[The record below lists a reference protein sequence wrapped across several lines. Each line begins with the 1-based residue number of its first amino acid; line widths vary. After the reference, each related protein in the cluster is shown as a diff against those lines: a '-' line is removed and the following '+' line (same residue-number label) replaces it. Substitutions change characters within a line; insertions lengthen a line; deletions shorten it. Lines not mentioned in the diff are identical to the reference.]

1 MAKLIVNP
9 TSSARREVA
18 LGRMLLS
25 IGRDPSNDVVLP
37 DAMVSRRHAVIECR
51 GSQYFLRDCNSSN
64 GSLVN
69 GDRVSECGLHDG
81 DLVAIGTARL
91 LFREDPLIEGSGK
104 VVHHPS
110 APRLLCPSCQADY
123 RKGDAFCRQCGAGL
137 APAGPSALL
146 CVACGTAVLLP
157 ASFCSGCGRDLEGAA
172 SPPEVTRERPLGGDL
187 GSEEPD
193 TEDAEPGGEP
203 AGDRPAPGAASMI
216 EVPSAHLEP
225 IPETSPVGRAAVEP
239 LPRPAPPPALPER
252 PLPIPARGPR
262 RQPHLADSG
271 ENRPAPNAA
280 SPAAGL
286 GRRAAAAALDGVL
299 VSLFAAALLTP
310 AVLYWRSRNF
320 ATENPSFVAILLT
333 LALLPLVTA
342 AASTYFIYFWGA
354 KGATLGKR
362 LLGLRVE
369 TLEGITPIGLG
380 RATLRF
386 LGYLISAGFFGIG
399 FLMGAF
405 EGGAL
410 HDRIA
415 ATRVVRQEKG

>member
-69 GDRVSECGLHDG
+69 GDRVTECGLRDG
-81 DLVAIGTARL
+81 DLLAIGTARL
-91 LFREDPLIEGSGK
+91 LFREDPVIEGSGK

-110 APRLLCPSCQADY
+110 SPRLLCPSCQADY
-123 RKGDAFCRQCGAGL
+123 RKGDAFCRQCGTGL
-137 APAGPSALL
+137 APSGPSALL

-157 ASFCSGCGRDLEGAA
+157 ASFCSGCGRSIEGAA
-172 SPPEVTRERPLGGDL
+172 GSPEVTRQGLREGEPLSDQ
-187 GSEEPD
+187 PD
-193 TEDAEPGGEP
+193 TEDAEEE
-203 AGDRPAPGAASMI
+203 DPGAVGRARTAASII
-216 EVPSAHLEP
+216 ELPAAHLEP
-225 IPETSPVGRAAVEP
+225 IPETAPVERSAVEP
-239 LPRPAPPPALPER
+239 RPIQRPITPPALPDQPPRSPR
-252 PLPIPARGPR
+252 PEVR
-262 RQPHLADSG
+262 LADKVAKQL
-271 ENRPAPNAA
+271 APGIDAA
-280 SPAAGL
+280 PAGL
-286 GRRAAAAALDGVL
+286 GRRAAAAALDGAL

-354 KGATLGKR
+354 QGATPGKR

-369 TLEGITPIGLG
+369 TLEGTTPIGLG

-415 ATRVVRQEKG
+415 ATRVTRPGRG

>member
-18 LGRMLLS
+18 LARTLLS

-51 GSQYFLRDCNSSN
+51 GNQYYLRDCNSSN

-69 GDRVSECGLHDG
+69 GDRVTECGLRDG

-91 LFREDPLIEGSGK
+91 LFREDPAIEGSGK

-123 RKGDAFCRQCGAGL
+123 RKGDAFCRQCGAAL
-137 APAGPSALL
+137 APSGPSALL

-157 ASFCSGCGRDLEGAA
+157 ASFCNGCGRALEGEAGG
-172 SPPEVTRERPLGGDL
+172 PEVTPQRPLGG
-187 GSEEPD
+187 EPV
-193 TEDAEPGGEP
+193 TEGGEPGGEQ
-203 AGDRPAPGAASMI
+203 AGDRPGTL
-216 EVPSAHLEP
+216 EVLPSTLEP
-225 IPETSPVGRAAVEP
+225 IPETAPVDRAVAESRP
-239 LPRPAPPPALPER
+239 LLPPALP
-252 PLPIPARGPR
+252 PAALAPPGAGFARVAH
-262 RQPHLADSG
+262 RQAHLADKA
-271 ENRPAPNAA
+271 ENRPAPQAA
-280 SPAAGL
+280 SPPAGL
-286 GRRAAAAALDGVL
+286 GRRAAAALLDGVL

-333 LALLPLVTA
+333 LVLLPLVTA
-342 AASTYFIYFWGA
+342 AVSTYFIYFWGA
-354 KGATLGKR
+354 QGATLGKR

-369 TLEGITPIGLG
+369 TLEGVTPIGLG

-386 LGYLISAGFFGIG
+386 LGYLLSAGFFGIG

-405 EGGAL
+405 EGGSL

-415 ATRVVRQEKG
+415 ATRVVRREKG

>member
-18 LGRMLLS
+18 LGKTLLS

-37 DAMVSRRHAVIECR
+37 DAMVSRRHAVIEYR
-51 GSQYFLRDCNSSN
+51 GNRYYLRDCNSSN

-69 GDRVSECGLHDG
+69 GDRVTECNLHDG

-91 LFREDPLIEGSGK
+91 LFREDPVADASGK
-104 VVHHPS
+104 IVHHPS
-110 APRLLCPSCQADY
+110 APRLQCPSCQADY
-123 RKGDAFCRQCGAGL
+123 RRGDGFCRQCGTAL
-137 APAGPSALL
+137 APSGPSSML
-146 CVACGTAVLLP
+146 CVACGTAILLP
-157 ASFCSGCGRDLEGAA
+157 AHFCNGCGRPLDTEAGPEA
-172 SPPEVTRERPLGGDL
+172 PEVTRPRPLREAPE
-187 GSEEPD
+187 SEEESGAP
-193 TEDAEPGGEP
+193 DAER
-203 AGDRPAPGAASMI
+203 ANDRPSTL
-216 EVPSAHLEP
+216 EVPPFTLDP
-225 IPETSPVGRAAVEP
+225 IPETAPVERAAAES
-239 LPRPAPPPALPER
+239 LPAPPAAPPRAPER
-252 PLPIPARGPR
+252 PGAV
-262 RQPHLADSG
+262 
-271 ENRPAPNAA
+271 PAPSEIPPPRSAEMPAKRPLPTGLRAPA
-280 SPAAGL
+280 SLGL
-286 GRRAAAAALDGVL
+286 RAAAALLDGVL
-299 VSLFAAALLTP
+299 AIVFAAALLTP

-342 AASTYFIYFWGA
+342 AVSTYYIYFWGA
-354 KGATLGKR
+354 QGATLGKR
-362 LLGLRVE
+362 LFGLRVE

-386 LGYLISAGFFGIG
+386 LGYLLSAGFFGIG

-415 ATRVVRQEKG
+415 ATRVVRREKG

>member
-9 TSSARREVA
+9 TSSARRELA
-18 LGRMLLS
+18 LGRTLLS

-51 GSQYFLRDCNSSN
+51 GNQYYLRDCNSSN

-69 GDRVSECGLHDG
+69 GDRVTECGLRDG

-91 LFREDPLIEGSGK
+91 LFREDPVVGGAGK
-104 VVHHPS
+104 VLHHPS
-110 APRLLCPSCQADY
+110 APRLQCPSCQADY
-123 RKGDAFCRQCGAGL
+123 RRGDAFCRHCGATL
-137 APAGPSALL
+137 APSGPSALL
-146 CVACGTAVLLP
+146 CAACGTAVPLP
-157 ASFCSGCGRDLEGAA
+157 AGFCNGCGRALEAEAGR
-172 SPPEVTRERPLGGDL
+172 PEVTRQRPLGEG
-187 GSEEPD
+187 EEPD
-193 TEDAEPGGEP
+193 GEAGEP
-203 AGDRPAPGAASMI
+203 AAEMAGDRPITVEGPL
-216 EVPSAHLEP
+216 VLEP
-225 IPETSPVGRAAVEP
+225 IPETEPVERAGVG
-239 LPRPAPPPALPER
+239 PPPALPAAVPPAGVPSPGERSRSRPADGAQRR
-252 PLPIPARGPR
+252 PLPKA
-262 RQPHLADSG
+262 AK
-271 ENRPAPNAA
+271 AP
-280 SPAAGL
+280 PILGL
-286 GRRAAAAALDGVL
+286 RAVAALLDGL
-299 VSLFAAALLTP
+299 LASLFAAALLTP

-320 ATENPSFVAILLT
+320 ASDNPSFIAILLT

-342 AASTYFIYFWGA
+342 AVSTYFIYFWGA

-369 TLEGITPIGLG
+369 TVEGITPIGLG

-386 LGYLISAGFFGIG
+386 LGYLLSAGFFGIG

-415 ATRVVRQEKG
+415 ATRVVRREKG